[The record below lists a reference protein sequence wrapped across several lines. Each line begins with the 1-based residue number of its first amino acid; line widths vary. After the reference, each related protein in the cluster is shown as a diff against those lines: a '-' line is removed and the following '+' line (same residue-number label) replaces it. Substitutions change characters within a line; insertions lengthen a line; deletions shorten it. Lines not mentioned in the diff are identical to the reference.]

1 MKINIPSG
9 ERAERAS
16 RRGPTHLRGG
26 VGHRGPERAGPEY
39 DDFLPVLAIA
49 HQGDVARE
57 VNAEG
62 GALALLRQVFPSA
75 AACCARTSKGGN
87 EDERR
92 HRDRDVSERTLT
104 RSQAG
109 HGTTQPRRGEVEI
122 NVYTHHFVA
131 ALDLS
136 NAEDVLQQTSRS
148 RSLLRRLGL
157 TTTAALLHLC
167 SYSSNYYV
175 RNRFPAA
182 YYMTAIRHN
191 Q

>member
-1 MKINIPSG
+1 M
-9 ERAERAS
+9 
-16 RRGPTHLRGG
+16 
-26 VGHRGPERAGPEY
+26 
-39 DDFLPVLAIA
+39 
-49 HQGDVARE
+49 
-57 VNAEG
+57 
-62 GALALLRQVFPSA
+62 ALLRQVFPSA

-92 HRDRDVSERTLT
+92 HRDVSERTLT

-167 SYSSNYYV
+167 SYRIVITLSSIVCGMYRTLRYLSFFMPLFPGV
-175 RNRFPAA
+175 EGIMRISEGIMRIRNELAVAFILHRTSCFQPTLCAF
-182 YYMTAIRHN
+182 
-191 Q
+191 